1 MRVCKGNKEMLSV
14 QCYGVFR
21 TFTKGVLRNTSN
33 NEEFFR
39 SEPTDF
45 VGARLSEEVI
55 QAIKNNEAIAA
66 TDVSVKDE
74 KMGGAWIIED
84 DHRTNKCKG
93 VLMSN

>member
-1 MRVCKGNKEMLSV
+1 MCKGNKEMLSV

-45 VGARLSEEVI
+45 VGTRLSEELM
-55 QAIKNNEAIAA
+55 QAIKNNEAIKA
-66 TDVSVKDE
+66 TDSSVKDE
-74 KMGGAWIIED
+74 KMVEIWIIED

-93 VLMSN
+93 VLVSNQ